1 MNDPA
6 EKNIWCAIR
15 EQRRP
20 LLGCPD
26 CRHFPCRSLRA
37 ADLAALRNSD
47 YTKEIIT
54 GLLPRREKM
63 FIFKDASGA
72 LRVAPAEFSPEKFDE
87 KMLEDV
93 EEVYCISKV
102 LVKQTRLVVKDREE
116 RKQIREDSAR
126 SRKK

>member
-6 EKNIWCAIR
+6 EKTIWCAIR

-26 CRHFPCRSLRA
+26 CRHFPCRILTA
-37 ADLAALRNSD
+37 ADLAALRDSD
-47 YTKEIIT
+47 YTREIIS

-63 FIFKDASGA
+63 FIFKDVSGA
-72 LRVAPAEFSPEKFDE
+72 LRVAPAEFSPENFDE

-102 LVKQTRLVVKDREE
+102 LVKQTRLVVKDKEE
-116 RKQIREDSAR
+116 RRQIREDAAR
-126 SRKK
+126 TKKK